1 MKKIVP
7 GLLAVL
13 LAVVSCDI
21 YPVTRE
27 IANADMFGPTPT
39 ANTTIAQLKSLYK
52 TPGQAVL
59 LEDDLVI
66 GGQIVSSDVSGN
78 VYRSFYIQ
86 DETGAIEV
94 KIGKSSL
101 YNDYKLGQWVFV
113 KCKGLALGQY
123 GGMLQLGYRADQPA
137 WLDIKPSFETAY
149 LDVQY
154 LIDQHIFKGPLDTP
168 VPPALIGEAG
178 IKDEANFGKYVR
190 IEGLTY
196 GNQVFVILYDKADNS
211 TYLRDGTHGIDTW
224 AMSLN
229 GFKSYMTSNGRV
241 EPQSAFDG
249 AISKETWQS
258 FYDAASAYTLSQYFK
273 LGKTDL
279 QVRTSG
285 FAKFADT
292 RIDTRILNGAKV
304 NLTGLLTY
312 YNGNYQFTLLDLDGV
327 EIVE

>member
-1 MKKIVP
+1 MKKRIP

-101 YNDYKLGQWVFV
+101 
-113 KCKGLALGQY
+113 
-123 GGMLQLGYRADQPA
+123 
-137 WLDIKPSFETAY
+137 
-149 LDVQY
+149 
-154 LIDQHIFKGPLDTP
+154 
-168 VPPALIGEAG
+168 
-178 IKDEANFGKYVR
+178 
-190 IEGLTY
+190 
-196 GNQVFVILYDKADNS
+196 
-211 TYLRDGTHGIDTW
+211 
-224 AMSLN
+224 
-229 GFKSYMTSNGRV
+229 
-241 EPQSAFDG
+241 
-249 AISKETWQS
+249 
-258 FYDAASAYTLSQYFK
+258 
-273 LGKTDL
+273 
-279 QVRTSG
+279 
-285 FAKFADT
+285 
-292 RIDTRILNGAKV
+292 
-304 NLTGLLTY
+304 
-312 YNGNYQFTLLDLDGV
+312 
-327 EIVE
+327 